1 MSHSLNDTST
11 QGFKVFLQSK
21 DATILRDEGSTAF
34 FFLNKVLAPPA
45 PNMNMMVGV
54 IDVEIPVSYYNINN
68 NNNTVTI
75 NGIEMSLENQNYSAF
90 NIEDELNAN
99 FVSEGLDII
108 LSFSQQSNKFTFTP
122 LRERLL

>member
-90 NIEDELNAN
+90 NNISTLLMLLSLAIVIKSS
-99 FVSEGLDII
+99 FVIPNL
-108 LSFSQQSNKFTFTP
+108 LP
-122 LRERLL
+122 LTLKVCLLTQ